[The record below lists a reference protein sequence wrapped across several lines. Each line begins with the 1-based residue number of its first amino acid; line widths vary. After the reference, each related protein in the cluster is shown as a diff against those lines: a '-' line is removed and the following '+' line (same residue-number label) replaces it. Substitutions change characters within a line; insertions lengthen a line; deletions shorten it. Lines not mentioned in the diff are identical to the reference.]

1 MPVLNIAMV
10 GSDSLA
16 KEIAKA
22 SDQRDVHTYV
32 HKEIASDGSQRILSL
47 IRPAKFPERL
57 RPLLGAL
64 GVARAGLLEIT
75 EVNAALGEALIAFS
89 SSGIKNGIFVINTSE
104 GGWVDEGQVK
114 LQVALKLRGGS
125 TVPSSHVVGKGKG
138 LAPAHPALEGVV
150 KVQ

>member
-1 MPVLNIAMV
+1 MITQSPISTRDGLSAASMPVLNIAMV

-32 HKEIASDGSQRILSL
+32 HKENASDGSQRILSL

-64 GVARAGLLEIT
+64 GVASI
-75 EVNAALGEALIAFS
+75 
-89 SSGIKNGIFVINTSE
+89 GIFLSIGSE
-104 GGWVDEGQVK
+104 F
-114 LQVALKLRGGS
+114 
-125 TVPSSHVVGKGKG
+125 HCI
-138 LAPAHPALEGVV
+138 
-150 KVQ
+150 